1 MFIEID
7 LSKAMKDKMKFFK
20 SKNGVILS
28 PGLEGAISRVNINQI
43 QKYFHKVFIEDNV
56 VYEMEKP
63 ITKLLVINTNIK
75 EIENGKEDEKN
86 AIVII

>member
-1 MFIEID
+1 MRKTCDMFIEID

-43 QKYFHKVFIEDNV
+43 
-56 VYEMEKP
+56 
-63 ITKLLVINTNIK
+63 
-75 EIENGKEDEKN
+75 
-86 AIVII
+86 